1 MARAKKTDRADA
13 RRRTR
18 ALLADGAPV
27 TIDDSTDTG
36 PAHGAPVRRSGL
48 FGAFRSAL
56 RPVHVRDDI
65 RAIPWLVTRTKAIWL
80 PTILIV
86 AAAVWSE
93 LSAGSP
99 RDISS
104 LAFNLFV
111 FPPPIAAAFM
121 AGVLTDRMSYLAGL
135 LVGIVAGVVLV
146 VHLAVGGSIPGLA
159 MTPDIRA
166 AYIPYSLVVS
176 PLSGLAIG
184 GFAGFYRRFLRVAN
198 PNAGSRRAGPR
209 SARNAKAP
217 ARR

>member
-18 ALLADGAPV
+18 ALIAEGSPTDAP
-27 TIDDSTDTG
+27 DAPSGG
-36 PAHGAPVRRSGL
+36 PAQGMPVRRPGL
-48 FGAFRSAL
+48 FGAFRSAV
-56 RPVHVRDDI
+56 RPVHLRADI
-65 RAIPWLVTRTKAIWL
+65 IMIPWLATRTKAIWL
-80 PTILIV
+80 PSVLIV
-86 AAAVWSE
+86 AATVWFE
-93 LSAGSP
+93 LSGGSP

-135 LVGIVAGVVLV
+135 LVGMFAGIVLV
-146 VHLAVGGSIPGLA
+146 IHLAVGGSLPGLVLP
-159 MTPDIRA
+159 PDVRA
-166 AYIPYSLVVS
+166 AWIPYALVVS
-176 PLSGLAIG
+176 PLSGVAIG
-184 GFAGFYRRFLRVAN
+184 GFAGFYRRFLRVAS
-198 PNAGSRRAGPR
+198 PNAGSRRGAPR